1 MQADMPITGPN
12 GLMAYPVYWRATN
25 QQTMKAHKHAAL
37 MAEYAKDAAETE
49 TPWKR
54 WEVAG
59 LAGDFRNCTE
69 HPEWEYYMQY
79 RRKTR
84 TINING
90 FEVPEPL
97 REAPKEDTE
106 VFLLNVCSQSLVDQD
121 EYWNT
126 PSYNR
131 ILGLGIMH
139 LTREAA
145 EIHARALLSFTARER
160 KEGA

>member
-1 MQADMPITGPN
+1 
-12 GLMAYPVYWRATN
+12 
-25 QQTMKAHKHAAL
+25 MKAHKHAAL

-54 WEVAG
+54 WEFFYGTVWHECSTSISW
-59 LAGDFRNCTE
+59 DERT
-69 HPEWEYYMQY
+69 QY
-79 RRKTR
+79 RRKPR

-106 VFLLNVCSQSLVDQD
+106 IFLLDVCSQSLVDQD
-121 EYWNT
+121 EYCNT

-145 EIHARALLSFTARER
+145 VIHARALLSFTTT
-160 KEGA
+160 KQ